1 MKWRLRMET
10 TGKENATNHEINL
23 QAEALTD
30 LPLAD
35 EQAGETKAGASG
47 TGKTMAAEVLG
58 SQLRS
63 TNDM

>member
-1 MKWRLRMET
+1 MET

-35 EQAGETKAGASG
+35 EQAGETKASG